1 MYIHRKP
8 CGEVFYVGKGK
19 HKRAWSPHGRNPF
32 WKRTVA
38 RYGYIVQIVEQDLS
52 NEQAL
57 ELEEFIISYCKLRSD
72 GGTLTNLTLGG
83 TGCVGLKV
91 SDETKCKLSKKNKGS
106 LNANSDKG
114 IYNFTNFYT
123 GETYT
128 GTRQDFTEKYKIK
141 VSDLFNSKV
150 LTTLSWCLTENLH
163 KIIKPKYDCREYTFK
178 HISGAVITAT
188 RREFKDQ
195 TGTDPKGLFKTGR
208 GKNKIT
214 YGWSIIN

>member
-19 HKRAWSPHGRNPF
+19 YKRAWSRHGRNPF

-38 RYGYIVQIVEQDLS
+38 KYGYTVQIIEQGLS

-57 ELEEFIISYCKLRSD
+57 ELEEFIISYCKLRTD

-83 TGCVGLKV
+83 TGSVGMKV
-91 SDETKCKLSKKNKGS
+91 SDETKIKLSEKNKGS
-106 LNANSDKG
+106 LNANSDKN

-128 GTRQDFTEKYKIK
+128 GTRQDFTEKYEIK

-150 LTTLSWCLTENLH
+150 LTVLSWCLTENLH
-163 KIIKPKYDCREYTFK
+163 KIIKPKYDCREYSFK
-178 HISGAVITAT
+178 HISGTVITAT
-188 RREFKDQ
+188 RRKFKEQAGIDIRSLFR
-195 TGTDPKGLFKTGR
+195 TGKYKLKAV
-208 GKNKIT
+208 K
-214 YGWSIIN
+214 GWSITE